1 LISNG
6 FYDQP
11 LEFVSVLGLSAQKPS
26 LKGTGTTTLELQSRA
41 KSKRLVDATLTHI
54 FGVLATRYRRKKR
67 LVDATLTHFW
77 SPCYALQKKK
87 DVNRLAVSYT
97 TIPDDLI
104 FLGSRLSM
112 ARWTRSLGP
121 KRCFQA
127 TALPAMAGVFVN
139 S

>member
-54 FGVLATRYRRKKR
+54 LGVLATRY
-67 LVDATLTHFW
+67 ATLTHIFG

-87 DVNRLAVSYT
+87 DVTRLAVSCT

-112 ARWTRSLGP
+112 ARWTQSLGP

-127 TALPAMAGVFVN
+127 TALCPGTV